1 MITVFGSKVGSDEI
15 ANVTSCMQGQWMGF
29 GGNVSKFEEKFS
41 AKYRVP
47 NFAMVDSGSNA
58 LFMAVTLLN
67 LPKGSEVIVPSFTWV
82 SCAQAVLMA
91 GHTPVLCDVDLGTM
105 NIRREDVERRMTPK
119 TKAVMVVHYAG
130 LAVDL
135 DPILELGL
143 PVIEDAAHAVCSTY
157 KGRPCGTIGDVG
169 IYSFDAVK
177 NLTTGE
183 GGGITAR
190 NSDAITRAKVLRYC
204 GIGKSGFDAAISN
217 AKGKARWWEYNIQEP
232 FIKMLPTNIA
242 AGIGLAQLDHMD
254 ELQATRKKI
263 WDTYQKEFSN
273 LGWMTTSVN
282 PAQGDTHSYF
292 TYCIRVPQRDELA
305 HYLLENEVYTTL
317 RYHPL
322 HLNPLYKQTDVR
334 LPNCETLNEDCLSI
348 PIHPRLS
355 DAEADKIIELI
366 IAFGKAH
373 NL

>member
-1 MITVFGSKVGSDEI
+1 
-15 ANVTSCMQGQWMGF
+15 
-29 GGNVSKFEEKFS
+29 
-41 AKYRVP
+41 
-47 NFAMVDSGSNA
+47 
-58 LFMAVTLLN
+58 
-67 LPKGSEVIVPSFTWV
+67 
-82 SCAQAVLMA
+82 
-91 GHTPVLCDVDLGTM
+91 
-105 NIRREDVERRMTPK
+105 MTPK